1 MPLPQRFFAAASPL
15 NYTEMQEP
23 AIAVDESQIG
33 SDNRLF
39 EIVHKRNTLKGL
51 LDYYRSQE
59 EQKNMPLLHRSVL
72 LQKLLTLAKNASGE
86 DKSTNIHQARET
98 ADQIASL
105 LFSSVAMLDQQ
116 SLLQTLKVI
125 AYQAKDA
132 PVRITYI
139 PTATQLQKVEE
150 KVLHQMSGFMQAQNA
165 ATMLSSLV
173 KLGHFP
179 RQIFEQLNLQANFST
194 FNKEDCLRL
203 LETL

>member
-1 MPLPQRFFAAASPL
+1 MFSIIKVSRGSLLPLPQRFFAAASAL

-23 AIAVDESQIG
+23 GIAVDESQIG

-72 LQKLLTLAKNASGE
+72 LQKLLTLAKNATSE
-86 DKSTNIHQARET
+86 DKQANIHQARET

-125 AYQAKDA
+125 AYQ
-132 PVRITYI
+132 
-139 PTATQLQKVEE
+139 
-150 KVLHQMSGFMQAQNA
+150 S
-165 ATMLSSLV
+165 
-173 KLGHFP
+173 
-179 RQIFEQLNLQANFST
+179 
-194 FNKEDCLRL
+194 
-203 LETL
+203 